1 MSAALFVL
9 VLTWVSLTAYALLA
23 GADFGAGTWDLLAG
37 DARAGQNR
45 RRLIEHVIG
54 PVWEAN
60 HVWLIFV
67 LVLLWT
73 AFPPAFAAIA
83 STLWIPLTL
92 AALGIIGRG
101 SAFAFRKTVTTVWE
115 QRVFGVTFAVSSVAT
130 PFFLGTVGGAI
141 AAGRVP
147 AGLATGDTIGAWTSP
162 VALLAG
168 VLSVAACSFLAA
180 TYLCGDAQRDRDP
193 ALAQWFRL
201 RALISG
207 GVAGGLAVAGLL
219 VVHADAPALFR
230 GLTGR
235 ALPLT
240 LISVLGGITALLLVA
255 VRRFVAARFAA
266 GAAIT
271 GLVWGWG
278 IAQYPHLLSDLDV
291 DQAAAL
297 GSSLHAVVVT
307 SLIGLAVLI
316 PSMWLLLWM
325 FQRPEPE
332 PAPAPEKS
340 GHAVSRVVQPAAP
353 ARQQGPDSSGPDG
366 P

>member
-1 MSAALFVL
+1 MFILL
-9 VLTWVSLTAYALLA
+9 LTWVSLTAYALLA
-23 GADFGAGTWDLLAG
+23 GADFGAGIWDLLAG
-37 DARAGQNR
+37 DAQAGRVR

-73 AFPPAFAAIA
+73 AFPSAFAAIA

-101 SAFAFRKTVTTVWE
+101 SAFAFRKTVTKVWE
-115 QRVFGVTFAVSSVAT
+115 QRAFGVTFAVSSVAT

-147 AGLATGDTIGAWTSP
+147 PGLAAGDTIGAWTSP

-168 VLSVAACSFLAA
+168 VLSVAACAFLAA
-180 TYLCGDAQRDRDP
+180 TYLCGDAQRDADA
-193 ALAQWFRL
+193 ALAQWFRV
-201 RALISG
+201 RAMVSG
-207 GVAGGLAVAGLL
+207 GIAGALAVAGLL
-219 VVHADAPALFR
+219 VADTQAQPLFDALA
-230 GLTGR
+230 GR
-235 ALPLT
+235 AWPLT
-240 LISVLGGITALLLVA
+240 VLSVLGGVAALLLVGL
-255 VRRFVAARFAA
+255 RRFGVARIAA
-266 GAAIT
+266 GLAIT

-278 IAQYPHLLSDLDV
+278 VAQYPHLLPGLNIG
-291 DQAAAL
+291 QAAAVS
-297 GSSLHAVVVT
+297 GSLHAVVIT

-325 FQRPEPE
+325 FQRPAHPPTAARGPE
-332 PAPAPEKS
+332 TGGSPVPP
-340 GHAVSRVVQPAAP
+340 QPQPQDTA
-353 ARQQGPDSSGPDG
+353 DSAGTSS
-366 P
+366 